1 MRRSGYAGEI
11 VKRPPSGLLLVR
23 GAADAARSWTEGGLT
38 TVRVVPLRD
47 GWTAVVP
54 VTATSA
60 APPPYDNSVSVLLAR
75 PVPHS
80 MRPCIGVA
88 VVGDQALVAVTPAR
102 WRAVQ
107 RWVAWRPGT
116 GLVRPGGLPT
126 ARLADLVHLANSV
139 GAVRPGAVAALAE
152 IVHDPAGDARSV
164 LRGVL
169 DVLGLPGGELLE
181 RLQLLEDRS
190 DPHDPRRPASPGSTQ
205 PTSTV
210 PGTHL
215 VEPSPS
221 RVAAFTRMVTE
232 DASWREETGGRP

>member
-1 MRRSGYAGEI
+1 MLLMRG
-11 VKRPPSGLLLVR
+11 
-23 GAADAARSWTEGGLT
+23 DAEAVASWAEGGLT

-47 GWTAVVP
+47 GWTAVAP

-60 APPPYDNSVSVLLAR
+60 APEPYDDSVGVLLAR

-80 MRPCIGVA
+80 MRPCLGVA
-88 VVGDQALVAVTPAR
+88 VVGDQALVAATPAR

-107 RWVAWRPGT
+107 RWIAWRPGT

-126 ARLADLVHLANSV
+126 ARLADLVHLAGTARTARTV
-139 GAVRPGAVAALAE
+139 GPGTVAALSD
-152 IVHDPAGDARSV
+152 IVHSPSGDAFSV

-181 RLQLLEDRS
+181 LMTDREKPS
-190 DPHDPRRPASPGSTQ
+190 VVASKQT
-205 PTSTV
+205 TSALA
-210 PGTHL
+210 GAHL
-215 VEPSPS
+215 VEPSTS

-232 DASWREETGGRP
+232 DASWREETGGR